1 MTKTGGEK
9 CLHYTDIPHFD
20 AAYMVNTC
28 GGSSAAAVFSSFFHV
43 NGVIYCLSVRASG
56 ERCGCAEGTM
66 IIRGGM
72 EMSAFGKALFG
83 AALIGAAA
91 AGVYYYLEKTS
102 RESAEEGEE
111 NGGAFDPENVK
122 KAANRAYTTI
132 KHGTDQTWSKVKDA
146 ITPRNDEADDD
157 EDIDIEV
164 EGNEDETAAEKVP
177 EEAAAAAVNTPE
189 EAAAAEEKTPEDTA
203 AAEAPSET
211 EESAAEAAD
220 ATVENADSPADDTAP
235 AEDGKQQDE
244 EEPAD
249 AQQSEDASEDTEF
262 VRKAEEVEKFFDDT
276 DSSR

>member
-20 AAYMVNTC
+20 ATYMVNTC

-43 NGVIYCLSVRASG
+43 NGVIYCLSVRASE

-102 RESAEEGEE
+102 RESAVEGEE

-132 KHGTDQTWSKVKDA
+132 KHGTDETWSKVKDA
-146 ITPRNDEADDD
+146 ITSRTDVADDD
-157 EDIDIEV
+157 ADIDIEV
-164 EGNEDETAAEKVP
+164 EETGDETAAEKVS
-177 EEAAAAAVNTPE
+177 EEAADAEVNTTE
-189 EAAAAEEKTPEDTA
+189 EAADAEVKTPEDTS

-211 EESAAEAAD
+211 EESAAETAD
-220 ATVENADSPADDTAP
+220 ATVENADSSADDAAP
-235 AEDGKQQDE
+235 AEDEKLPEE

-249 AQQSEDASEDTEF
+249 TQQSEDASEDTEF
-262 VRKAEEVEKFFDDT
+262 VKKAEEVEKFFDDT

>member
-1 MTKTGGEK
+1 MSGHLQNEFACAAGTK
-9 CLHYTDIPHFD
+9 
-20 AAYMVNTC
+20 
-28 GGSSAAAVFSSFFHV
+28 
-43 NGVIYCLSVRASG
+43 
-56 ERCGCAEGTM
+56 

-132 KHGTDQTWSKVKDA
+132 KHGTDETWSKVKDA
-146 ITPRNDEADDD
+146 ITPKADETDDD

-164 EGNEDETAAEKVP
+164 EETEDETAAGKAP
-177 EEAAAAAVNTPE
+177 GEAALAETP
-189 EAAAAEEKTPEDTA
+189 
-203 AAEAPSET
+203 
-211 EESAAEAAD
+211 AD
-220 ATVENADSPADDTAP
+220 ESPADAETPSGAEESHGEAPADSEQAPADDAAP
-235 AEDGKQQDE
+235 AEDGKLPDE

-249 AQQSEDASEDTEF
+249 AQQSEETSEDTEF
-262 VRKAEEVEKFFDDT
+262 VKKAEEVEKFFDDT

>member
-1 MTKTGGEK
+1 
-9 CLHYTDIPHFD
+9 
-20 AAYMVNTC
+20 
-28 GGSSAAAVFSSFFHV
+28 
-43 NGVIYCLSVRASG
+43 
-56 ERCGCAEGTM
+56 M

-132 KHGTDQTWSKVKDA
+132 KHGTEQTWTKVKDA

-164 EGNEDETAAEKVP
+164 EGNEDETSAETVP

-211 EESAAEAAD
+211 EESNAVTAD
-220 ATVENADSPADDTAP
+220 VPVDNPESPSDDAAP
-235 AEDGKQQDE
+235 AEGGKLQDE

-249 AQQSEDASEDTEF
+249 AQQCEDASEDTEF
-262 VRKAEEVEKFFDDT
+262 VKKAEEVEKFFDDT

>member
-1 MTKTGGEK
+1 
-9 CLHYTDIPHFD
+9 
-20 AAYMVNTC
+20 
-28 GGSSAAAVFSSFFHV
+28 
-43 NGVIYCLSVRASG
+43 
-56 ERCGCAEGTM
+56 M

-177 EEAAAAAVNTPE
+177 V
-189 EAAAAEEKTPEDTA
+189 EAAAAEVKTPEDTS

-211 EESAAEAAD
+211 EESAAETAD
-220 ATVENADSPADDTAP
+220 ATVDNPESPSDDAAP
-235 AEDGKQQDE
+235 AEGGKLQDE

-249 AQQSEDASEDTEF
+249 AQQCEDASEDTEF
-262 VRKAEEVEKFFDDT
+262 VKKAEEVEKFFDDT

>member
-1 MTKTGGEK
+1 
-9 CLHYTDIPHFD
+9 
-20 AAYMVNTC
+20 
-28 GGSSAAAVFSSFFHV
+28 
-43 NGVIYCLSVRASG
+43 
-56 ERCGCAEGTM
+56 
-66 IIRGGM
+66 
-72 EMSAFGKALFG
+72 MSAFGKALFG

-177 EEAAAAAVNTPE
+177 V
-189 EAAAAEEKTPEDTA
+189 EAAAAEEKTPEETA

-235 AEDGKQQDE
+235 AEDGKLQDE
-244 EEPAD
+244 AEPAD

-262 VRKAEEVEKFFDDT
+262 VKKAEEVEKFFDDT